1 VAADHGDAA
10 FENVGRYVVEQRSVD
25 AKRLLELGARIDLDF
40 NLDEA
45 VDGLATVLFLELQV
59 SIRRRQ
65 TDKNRPIAVDSRR
78 NRAKS
83 KLAKF
88 SFEIKSAIF

>member
-45 VDGLATVLFLELQV
+45 VDGLATVFFG
-59 SIRRRQ
+59 
-65 TDKNRPIAVDSRR
+65 TPGVDQATADRE
-78 NRAKS
+78 KS
-83 KLAKF
+83 TNCCR
-88 SFEIKSAIF
+88 

>member
-1 VAADHGDAA
+1 
-10 FENVGRYVVEQRSVD
+10 
-25 AKRLLELGARIDLDF
+25 
-40 NLDEA
+40 
-45 VDGLATVLFLELQV
+45 LELQV

-65 TDKNRPIAVDSRR
+65 TEKNRPIAVDSRR

>member
-1 VAADHGDAA
+1 MATPRLRTSGDMLS
-10 FENVGRYVVEQRSVD
+10 RSVDAD

-45 VDGLATVLFLELQV
+45 VDGLATVFLELQV
-59 SIRRRQ
+59 SIRPRH
-65 TDKNRPIAVDSRR
+65 TEKNRPIAVDSRR